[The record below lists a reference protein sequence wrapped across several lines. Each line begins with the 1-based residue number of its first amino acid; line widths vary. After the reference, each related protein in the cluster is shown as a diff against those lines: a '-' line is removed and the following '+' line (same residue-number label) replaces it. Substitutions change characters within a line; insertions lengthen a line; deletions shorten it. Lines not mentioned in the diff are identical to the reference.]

1 MKDSKPNC
9 TRNFFKSALLTVILF
24 SIIGGI
30 NGCNDGTISEKAA
43 KEAGKQK
50 SCKAVFY
57 PIICLWSAAGD
68 SKHVHFYPG

>member
-43 KEAGKQK
+43 KEAGKILKKWQ
-50 SCKAVFY
+50 
-57 PIICLWSAAGD
+57 D
-68 SKHVHFYPG
+68 QNR